1 MEIKDGE
8 LIFERAFDIEALSS
22 FNCGIR
28 ELDQLIHKKN
38 NGLRDFV
45 LHNECDTFFV
55 YYNEILVALF
65 VYSNGTFVTDDGN
78 YEATEIDFL
87 AVRKEYR
94 NNNIRH
100 DFCYFFFRHH
110 SIFAIF
116 VDKDTG
122 SEPRLKDVRH
132 WGLTNNGSI
141 VEEKWLAMHN
151 EVMFFIESNHRNLNK
166 HDEEERGKYLN
177 WINH

>member
-28 ELDQLIHKKN
+28 ELDLLIHKKN

-65 VYSNGTFVTDDGN
+65 VYSNGTFVTDDEITKQRKSIFLRSGKN
-78 YEATEIDFL
+78 IEAT
-87 AVRKEYR
+87 
-94 NNNIRH
+94 
-100 DFCYFFFRHH
+100 
-110 SIFAIF
+110 
-116 VDKDTG
+116 T
-122 SEPRLKDVRH
+122 
-132 WGLTNNGSI
+132 
-141 VEEKWLAMHN
+141 
-151 EVMFFIESNHRNLNK
+151 
-166 HDEEERGKYLN
+166 
-177 WINH
+177 

>member
-94 NNNIRH
+94 NNNIGRNIIEKISEYSLIN
-100 DFCYFFFRHH
+100 DRGFLTVGSFCN
-110 SIFAIF
+110 
-116 VDKDTG
+116 DKYSAQEFYQKCG
-122 SEPRLKDVRH
+122 FEQISEKQ
-132 WGLTNNGSI
+132 GNI
-141 VEEKWLAMHN
+141 VP
-151 EVMFFIESNHRNLNK
+151 MFKEL
-166 HDEEERGKYLN
+166 L
-177 WINH
+177 